1 MTEPRAYRPLYIEY
15 STVGTCVYESVVRTS
30 SSQAALLWAKAI
42 GGYNVVVMSEPNVW
56 EEKVVDP

>member
-1 MTEPRAYRPLYIEY
+1 MKEYVVRYYI
-15 STVGTCVYESVVRTS
+15 GTCVYESVVKTT